1 MLRAIGVGAA
11 GTLVST
17 AARGAD
23 DSAKTHK
30 TEVVIV
36 GAGFAGLTAA
46 RELVRKGR
54 NVTVWKRVIAL
65 GVESK
70 EDNLLVEL
78 WMWAGCGS
86 ARPRQESSK

>member
-1 MLRAIGVGAA
+1 MKKHEGGKSNLSRRDLLRAIGVGAA

-17 AARGAD
+17 AARSAE

-54 NVTVWKRVIAL
+54 NVTASVV
-65 GVESK
+65 G
-70 EDNLLVEL
+70 
-78 WMWAGCGS
+78 
-86 ARPRQESSK
+86 